1 MTLAAMGL
9 KIGDQVCIGG
19 NKVLYKYQVDLSKK
33 YNIFCTINASYMCG
47 GKDCILSL
55 RTLAI
60 MVQPSTTDKTKN
72 SSAPFPS

>member
-19 NKVLYKYQVDLSKK
+19 NKVLYKY
-33 YNIFCTINASYMCG
+33 IFCTINASYMCG

-55 RTLAI
+55 GTLAI
-60 MVQPSTTDKTKN
+60 MVRPGTTDKTKN
-72 SSAPFPS
+72 NRALFS

>member
-19 NKVLYKYQVDLSKK
+19 NKVLYKYRVDLSKK
-33 YNIFCTINASYMCG
+33 YIFCTINASYMCG

-55 RTLAI
+55 GTLAT
-60 MVQPSTTDKTKN
+60 MVQPGTTDKTKN
-72 SSAPFPS
+72 NRALFS